1 MWQAIDMAEAFSK
14 AGYHKQIVNRLLE
27 PFSHITVVVTGT
39 QWSNFLTLGDHP
51 DAEPHIQILAKRVR
65 EALDSAEVQILERGQ
80 WHLPFV
86 TKDELREA
94 NHGPSQTPKYGWL
107 KKLSVARCA
116 STSYKTVDGF
126 DMTFERAEQLYDKL
140 FWARRRTYRRSS
152 TTPKPVDSARGTKV
166 GERVH
171 SFWRNKHQAANLGPG
186 WVQFRRTISGE
197 CL

>member
-27 PFSHITVVVTGT
+27 LFSHITVVVTGT

-51 DAEPHIQILAKRVR
+51 DAEPHIQILAQRVR

-140 FWARRRTYRRSS
+140 FWASPAHLSPFEHQAQADGFCEGHEGRPY
-152 TTPKPVDSARGTKV
+152 D
-166 GERVH
+166 EWVH
-171 SFWRNKHQAANLGPG
+171 SFWRNSHQAGN
-186 WVQFRRTISGE
+186 
-197 CL
+197 